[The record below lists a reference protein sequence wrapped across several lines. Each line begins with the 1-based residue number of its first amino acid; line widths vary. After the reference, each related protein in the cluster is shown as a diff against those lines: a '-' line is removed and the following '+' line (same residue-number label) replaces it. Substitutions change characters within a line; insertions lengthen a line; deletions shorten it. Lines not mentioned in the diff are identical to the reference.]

1 MKAGGAGYK
10 AMGLFHGLAEVYFHS
25 GIIKKW
31 DLCAAEGIVKS
42 TCYGKFT
49 TLDGSKIDYRYEFH
63 IHEPKKY
70 CSAIV
75 ECHIVECQ
83 TIVECPG
90 FRPW

>member
-63 IHEPKKY
+63 MYMSLKNT
-70 CSAIV
+70 V
-75 ECHIVECQ
+75 Q
-83 TIVECPG
+83 Q
-90 FRPW
+90 